1 MIYQNIKS
9 IADSKGISI
18 RRIEQDVGIV
28 LGSIYHWND
37 VKPSVDKVAKVAKY
51 LGVTVEE
58 LLGNDSQR
66 RKEKCK
72 LPNDFLKKD
81 GKISIIN
88 DDGETVSLKD
98 ATQILALASYKDC
111 VELSQTDSYEEKNRL
126 ERKVIVQSTLL
137 NAMSRALSATKD

>member
-18 RRIEQDVGIV
+18 RKIEQDVGIV

-58 LLGNDSQR
+58 LLSNDS
-66 RKEKCK
+66 
-72 LPNDFLKKD
+72 
-81 GKISIIN
+81 
-88 DDGETVSLKD
+88 
-98 ATQILALASYKDC
+98 
-111 VELSQTDSYEEKNRL
+111 
-126 ERKVIVQSTLL
+126 
-137 NAMSRALSATKD
+137 